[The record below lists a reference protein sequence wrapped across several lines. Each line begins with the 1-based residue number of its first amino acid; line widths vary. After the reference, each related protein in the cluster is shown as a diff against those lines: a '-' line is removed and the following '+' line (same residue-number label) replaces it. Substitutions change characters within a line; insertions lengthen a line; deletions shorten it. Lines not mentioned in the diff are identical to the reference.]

1 MGHRQSSVVFSNIFS
16 KAEPAS
22 RHPAVILDECFEDT
36 QCAYQH
42 SHRPHEDDQ
51 VGLKKHQLLTSTA
64 YPSGVSVECNVQC
77 FCNPSTDTRAGC
89 DIALQG
95 LASVR

>member
-1 MGHRQSSVVFSNIFS
+1 MWAWRSRQSPPELRSF
-16 KAEPAS
+16 A
-22 RHPAVILDECFEDT
+22 
-36 QCAYQH
+36 
-42 SHRPHEDDQ
+42 HEDDQ
-51 VGLKKHQLLTSTA
+51 AGLGKHQLLTSTA